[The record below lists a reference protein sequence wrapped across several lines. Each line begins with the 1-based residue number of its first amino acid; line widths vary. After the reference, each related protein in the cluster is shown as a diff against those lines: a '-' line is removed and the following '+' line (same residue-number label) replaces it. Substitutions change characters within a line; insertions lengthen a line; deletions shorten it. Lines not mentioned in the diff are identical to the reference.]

1 MVIIHTTYVARTRLK
16 GQSVG
21 VGHVSDTGTA
31 GTRLPA
37 CPRGVEQEN
46 NIILF
51 RTRSRH
57 VSDTVTTQ
65 QLKIEMK
72 KQREGNCKLAASEP
86 QRLSD
91 LT

>member
-1 MVIIHTTYVARTRLK
+1 MLSKPVTTPIATRAHPNQRSHMVIIHTTYVARTRLK

-51 RTRSRH
+51 RTRS
-57 VSDTVTTQ
+57 
-65 QLKIEMK
+65 
-72 KQREGNCKLAASEP
+72 
-86 QRLSD
+86 
-91 LT
+91 